1 MIKGGA
7 ETIMNLG
14 RMIEETANKYPGN
27 MAVIHEKC
35 RMTFAELNGAAN
47 ALAHYLC
54 SLGIGRGDKV
64 ALMLPN
70 CPEFIISYFA
80 AQKLGA
86 VAVTINVMSTPYELR
101 HLLGNSDA
109 RVLIAQSV
117 AVRRYE
123 EIKEDLPL
131 CRHALITAGMDT
143 DCPFTRVLRD
153 HPRTWEM
160 PAIDP
165 DDPAVMIYT
174 SGLTGRPLGAQ
185 LTHANLMTQAV
196 LLEEAYNGTP
206 ADRGLAVIPF
216 FHSFGAAANMLTA
229 IRTGARIVLMERF
242 TLESI
247 FATIE
252 RERVTFTC
260 SVPRMFL
267 GMLFHQGGEKY
278 DLSSL
283 RLCITGGSTMPADFI
298 PLFREKFGAPL
309 VEGYGLTEAAPICT
323 ITRLEQE
330 NKPGAIG
337 TPIGGIEARIIADD
351 NTDVPGGE
359 TGELIVRGKNVM
371 KGYYKDERATAE
383 VIRDGW
389 LHTGDLGRMDA
400 DGYIFLTGRK
410 KRMVITS
417 GFNVYPR
424 EVEIVLEMHPAVAAA
439 RVESKEDMMRGEIV
453 KALIVRKPGAE
464 ADEKEILRHCRAYLS
479 SYKLPREVEF
489 ISNF

>member
-1 MIKGGA
+1 
-7 ETIMNLG
+7 MNLG
-14 RMIEETANKYPGN
+14 RMLAETTQRFPGN
-27 MAVIHEKC
+27 IAVIHEKC
-35 RMTFAELNGAAN
+35 RMTYEELNGAAN
-47 ALAHYLC
+47 ALARHFRG
-54 SLGIGRGDKV
+54 LGLDRGDKI

-86 VAVTINVMSTPYELR
+86 VAVTLNVLSTPYELR

-109 RVLIAQSV
+109 RLFITQGPLA
-117 AVRRYE
+117 RRYE
-123 EIKEDLPL
+123 EIKDDLPL
-131 CRHALITAGMDT
+131 CRHILVTSGMDT
-143 DCPFTRVLRD
+143 DCPFTAAIRNQ
-153 HPRTWEM
+153 PRTWDM

-174 SGLTGRPLGAQ
+174 SGLTGRPLGAM

-196 LLEEAYNGTP
+196 LLNTAYDGST

-216 FHSFGAAANMLTA
+216 FHSFGAAANMLATFN
-229 IRTGARIVLMERF
+229 TGASVVLMERF

-247 FATIE
+247 FSVLEKEGI
-252 RERVTFTC
+252 TFTC

-278 DLSSL
+278 DLSAL
-283 RLCITGGSTMPADFI
+283 RLCITGGSTMPAEFI
-298 PLFREKFGAPL
+298 PLFRERFGAPL
-309 VEGYGLTEAAPICT
+309 VEGYGLTEASPICT
-323 ITRLEQE
+323 ITRLHQE

-337 TPIGGIEARIIADD
+337 TPIAGVETRIVDD
-351 NTDVPGGE
+351 AGAALPLGE
-359 TGELIVRGKNVM
+359 IGELLIRGKNVM
-371 KGYYKDERATAE
+371 KGYYKDPAATAE
-383 VIRDGW
+383 VIRNGW
-389 LHTGDLGRMDA
+389 LHTGDLGRMDE

-424 EVEIVLEMHPAVAAA
+424 EVEIVLMMHPAVAAA

-464 ADEKEILRHCRAYLS
+464 ADEKDILRHCRAYLS

-489 ISNF
+489 VTGF

>member
-1 MIKGGA
+1 
-7 ETIMNLG
+7 
-14 RMIEETANKYPGN
+14 
-27 MAVIHEKC
+27 
-35 RMTFAELNGAAN
+35 
-47 ALAHYLC
+47 
-54 SLGIGRGDKV
+54 
-64 ALMLPN
+64 
-70 CPEFIISYFA
+70 
-80 AQKLGA
+80 
-86 VAVTINVMSTPYELR
+86 
-101 HLLGNSDA
+101 
-109 RVLIAQSV
+109 
-117 AVRRYE
+117 
-123 EIKEDLPL
+123 
-131 CRHALITAGMDT
+131 
-143 DCPFTRVLRD
+143 
-153 HPRTWEM
+153 
-160 PAIDP
+160 
-165 DDPAVMIYT
+165 
-174 SGLTGRPLGAQ
+174 
-185 LTHANLMTQAV
+185 
-196 LLEEAYNGTP
+196 
-206 ADRGLAVIPF
+206 
-216 FHSFGAAANMLTA
+216 MLTA

-309 VEGYGLTEAAPICT
+309 VEGYGLTEASPICT

-337 TPIGGIEARIIADD
+337 TPIGGVEARIIADD
-351 NTDVPGGE
+351 NTDVPRGE

-453 KALIVRKPGAE
+453 KALIVRKPGVE